1 MSNHFKQYNP
11 EIIWNKLQWRESTK
25 KDSLRRIH
33 RSMDSLWVI
42 QKDYNLISSTND
54 NLYYWLIP
62 SYSPLYNNGQIK
74 LNNIWNLYTWEIE
87 EKLKIIFDYLKIFKG
102 DLYDLKEYSSD
113 ITLISQFSWLMIKD
127 IISWNVLNNEYIL
140 WRLFRKQSSSRIK
153 EYYQLETVLKDYD
166 LKRVIDF
173 LEIFITK
180 TINENFTF
188 SWVVEKSFPFVSPW
202 FEFSFT
208 NWWSDEIKI
217 VWWYVDNELLSKFWM
232 DDNYFI
238 FWANINKFSDENIN
252 SKRNVNRN
260 WKDIS
265 IKEDIWKIL
274 SFTSDV
280 KKINENTIN
289 IQPNKIELLLK
300 NRLNSFLGIDI
311 KNELKSM
318 LSIEGK
324 NLIFEGDWKN
334 DYFDNLPFYLSHY
347 YWWKII
353 ESTDKKLIIE
363 FTTFDIE
370 NFWKVFI
377 ENESYFEI
385 DVKNEEINSF
395 LWIDFDLLLLT
406 KEFKRIW
413 CNIEEKWNGY
423 LMKVP
428 SYKINIKWYK
438 DVLWEIITFIFSN
451 YKSNNK
457 YYIEILKTI
466 DKNGLLNKIN
476 YDIPYFFISNWFS
489 ELDLKVI
496 WRFSENNLDTIFWEN
511 KKLDNYEL
519 KLTNNLFNWVISE
532 LLDKNPKLENKW
544 FSIEKLWNGYNIIF
558 YINCKE
564 WNNELNKIYDYLV
577 TISNILWIDK
587 NNLEIDNELD
597 FLDNWKSFTINNIDW
612 ETIWYLWK
620 VSKKKGIKWDLY
632 LCEITIK
639 N

>member
-1 MSNHFKQYNP
+1 
-11 EIIWNKLQWRESTK
+11 
-25 KDSLRRIH
+25 
-33 RSMDSLWVI
+33 
-42 QKDYNLISSTND
+42 
-54 NLYYWLIP
+54 
-62 SYSPLYNNGQIK
+62 
-74 LNNIWNLYTWEIE
+74 
-87 EKLKIIFDYLKIFKG
+87 
-102 DLYDLKEYSSD
+102 
-113 ITLISQFSWLMIKD
+113 MIKN

-140 WRLFRKQSSSRIK
+140 WKLFRKQSSSKIK

-188 SWVVEKSFPFVSPW
+188 NWVVEKSFPFVSPW

-208 NWWSDEIKI
+208 NWWSDVIKI
-217 VWWYVDNELLSKFWM
+217 VWWYVDNELLTKFWM

-238 FWANINKFSDENIN
+238 FWANINKFLDENIN
-252 SKRNVNRN
+252 SKKNTNRN
-260 WKDIS
+260 WKDIC

-280 KKINENTIN
+280 KKINENI
-289 IQPNKIELLLK
+289 IHLQPNKIELLLK
-300 NRLNSFLGIDI
+300 NRLNYFLGIDI
-311 KNELKSM
+311 KNDLRSV
-318 LSIEGK
+318 LSIDGK
-324 NLIFEGDWKN
+324 NLIFEGEWKN

-353 ESTDKKLIIE
+353 KSTDNKLIIE
-363 FTTFDIE
+363 FSTFNIE
-370 NFWKVFI
+370 NFWKVFS
-377 ENESYFEI
+377 ENESSFDI
-385 DVKNEEINSF
+385 NVKNEDINSF
-395 LWIDFDLLLLT
+395 LWIDFDLLSLA
-406 KEFKRIW
+406 KEFKRVW
-413 CNIEEKWNGY
+413 CNIEEKGNWY
-423 LMKVP
+423 LIKVS
-428 SYKINIKWYK
+428 SYKSNIKWFK

-451 YKSNNK
+451 YKSNKK
-457 YYIEILKTI
+457 YYIEILKII
-466 DKNGLLNKIN
+466 DKNGFLNKMN
-476 YDIPYFFISNWFS
+476 FDIPYFFISNWFS

-496 WRFSENNLDTIFWEN
+496 WKFPKNNLDTIFWEN

-519 KLTNNLFNWVISE
+519 ELTNNLFNWVISE
-532 LLDKNPKLENKW
+532 LLDKNPKLENRW

-597 FLDNWKSFTINNIDW
+597 FLDNWKSFTINNIDR

-620 VSKKKGIKWDLY
+620 VSKKNGIKWDLY
-632 LCEITIK
+632 LCEIIIK